1 MEGAMIRV
9 SEELSWELA
18 RMRKDS
24 LLLAITI
31 PAESYPNTI
40 WVAHTY
46 IALQYKG
53 MKRRPLHAQ
62 TL

>member
-1 MEGAMIRV
+1 
-9 SEELSWELA
+9 
-18 RMRKDS
+18 MRKDS